1 MFGTTVTSSGQLA
14 HTRTEYVHCLAC
26 DHFARDDVHVDP
38 EINLWAWTC
47 PNCTTETR
55 EELR

>member
-1 MFGTTVTSSGQLA
+1 MTSSGQLA

-26 DHFARDDVHVDP
+26 DHFTRDDVHIDP

-47 PNCTTETR
+47 PVCTTETL
-55 EELR
+55 EALR